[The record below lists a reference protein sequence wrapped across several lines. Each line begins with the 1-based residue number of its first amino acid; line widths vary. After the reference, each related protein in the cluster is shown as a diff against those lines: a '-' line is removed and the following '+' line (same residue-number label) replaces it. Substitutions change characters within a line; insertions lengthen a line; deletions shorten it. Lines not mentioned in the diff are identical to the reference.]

1 MEKRG
6 IIADGITPPEKDA
19 SLKAGP
25 GSRLCGQTPAEKQ
38 AQLSDLDSD
47 FRKRAAYATQNSLN

>member
-6 IIADGITPPEKDA
+6 IIADGITPTEKEV

-25 GSRLCGQTPAEKQ
+25 GIRLCGQTPAEKQ
-38 AQLSDLDSD
+38 AQLSDLDID
-47 FRKRAAYATQNSLN
+47 FRKRAADTAQNSLN